1 MFENQVLSEKIPNYM
16 STVLDA
22 IDLEPEKQLDLLDR
36 TEQMIEG
43 LNGNNFLQFY
53 ENYQAG
59 IKDLKS
65 SDLTIFSQKFGSE
78 KRKRNSNTSN
88 LIKNLKNEEDDEPK
102 TPKLA
107 KKKKVTKNK
116 ESKVDSTMENN
127 TNGKQEEMNGEDS
140 PQIDQCN
147 ICLKLI
153 MF

>member
-1 MFENQVLSEKIPNYM
+1 M

-53 ENYQAG
+53 EKYQAG

-78 KRKRNSNTSN
+78 KRKRNTNTSN

-102 TPKLA
+102 SPKLA
-107 KKKKVTKNK
+107 KKKKVMKNK
-116 ESKVDSTMENN
+116 ALKVDSTIKESN
-127 TNGKQEEMNGEDS
+127 TNAKQEEMNGEDS

-147 ICLKLI
+147 IFFKNYRKL